1 MSLKIRT
8 DEIVPRC
15 FFPFFQRIF
24 SHESKFKAKLQFLPL
39 TGFTRIMIEEANKKL
54 LGMKDLKKVVMG
66 GRSRSERSAN
76 DPGAASA
83 QATESGQPLQMNCR

>member
-1 MSLKIRT
+1 
-8 DEIVPRC
+8 
-15 FFPFFQRIF
+15 
-24 SHESKFKAKLQFLPL
+24 
-39 TGFTRIMIEEANKKL
+39 MIEEANKKL

-66 GRSRSERSAN
+66 GRSRCERSAN

>member
-1 MSLKIRT
+1 
-8 DEIVPRC
+8 
-15 FFPFFQRIF
+15 
-24 SHESKFKAKLQFLPL
+24 
-39 TGFTRIMIEEANKKL
+39 MIEEANKKL

-83 QATESGQPLQMNCR
+83 QATESGQPRQMNCR